1 MEQFEIDTVLREE
14 VWKIEG
20 PERSAEAPRMQ
31 SRDPFTFHWQLQ
43 QGHNCVI
50 FFLPAC
56 FPLLTSWGNLKNPQI
71 SCVPAEEALV
81 LKWVQGRR
89 ETRSGNN
96 TLWQWKGRKAGRPV
110 LGPLQER
117 KGSSGETKQPSVVSR
132 IKTLATERPVFKPQP
147 HPISWP
153 KASTFFWTK
162 CTKKWKFKK
171 YLAVWVLWKAS
182 RWGMLHLESRVS
194 PGVLLALDGATILE
208 PLVTSH

>member
-14 VWKIEG
+14 VWKIQG

-43 QGHNCVI
+43 QGHNFVI

-71 SCVPAEEALV
+71 SCVPDEEVLV

-89 ETRSGNN
+89 ETLSGNN
-96 TLWQWKGRKAGRPV
+96 TLWQWKGRKAGRPI

-117 KGSSGETKQPSVVSR
+117 KGPSGEIKQPSVVSR
-132 IKTLATERPVFKPQP
+132 IKTLATERPVVQTPAP
-147 HPISWP
+147 PNIL
-153 KASTFFWTK
+153 T
-162 CTKKWKFKK
+162 K
-171 YLAVWVLWKAS
+171 YLNFLN
-182 RWGMLHLESRVS
+182 
-194 PGVLLALDGATILE
+194 
-208 PLVTSH
+208 